1 MVPLDCATLHFL
13 WICLIQV
20 TLRSTEMQRTVYTAQ
35 AVLSGL
41 YPSEAASG
49 RMRADLFFNTDG
61 DWAGEYLSFNE
72 VWLSPSNQFMSC

>member
-1 MVPLDCATLHFL
+1 
-13 WICLIQV
+13 
-20 TLRSTEMQRTVYTAQ
+20 MQRTVYTAP

-72 VWLSPSNQFMSC
+72 VWLSPSKKCMSC